1 MQLTKVIEA
10 EMNSY
15 ITIQPSSHYHDAAYN
30 ANLCKAQQYLVID
43 FFSWVKWY
51 NEARFQRRPLVPSP
65 VFCGDTYDAALKVCR
80 ELNDSVKEGNSND

>member
-1 MQLTKVIEA
+1 MNEET
-10 EMNSY
+10 NSY
-15 ITIQPSSHYHDAAYN
+15 ITIQPSSHYHDAAWN

-65 VFCGDTYDAALKVCR
+65 VFCGDTYDAALKVCK
-80 ELNDSVKEGNSND
+80 ELNDSVKAGSQNV